1 MASSP
6 EAAGLEAL
14 SSPAI
19 SGSARGVVSALL
31 VFGDSLSDV
40 GNAFAQRGAAAFPCP
55 PHWRGRR
62 CDGPVWVEHLAARL
76 GLPPLLPSLAGGS
89 NHAFGGAR
97 SGRGLSA
104 KGMPNLLEQVEG
116 FLGEGRAAEVA
127 GLRPAAGPDGLM
139 PRSGSVGPGPGAPP
153 SSSAAGHWRSPAVG
167 PDPSPQN
174 LAAQI
179 GSGSGLL
186 SADPATALV
195 VLRAGANDYLD
206 APPSPSVAEAVN
218 SHLLEAMSRLAAAGF
233 RRFLVPSELP
243 WGWAPL
249 ELPGVQQEQRLALN
263 ALITAQN
270 RALRASLTDLAA
282 GRQLLV
288 AQPDAAALLLAVR
301 DDPAAH
307 GFSEVDRPRLSGG
320 GLEAAEAVPEASGWL
335 WWDSWGHLSS
345 AFHRQLAERALES
358 LRGCGLAG

>member
-1 MASSP
+1 M
-6 EAAGLEAL
+6 
-14 SSPAI
+14 
-19 SGSARGVVSALL
+19 
-31 VFGDSLSDV
+31 
-40 GNAFAQRGAAAFPCP
+40 
-55 PHWRGRR
+55 
-62 CDGPVWVEHLAARL
+62 
-76 GLPPLLPSLAGGS
+76 
-89 NHAFGGAR
+89 
-97 SGRGLSA
+97 
-104 KGMPNLLEQVEG
+104 
-116 FLGEGRAAEVA
+116 
-127 GLRPAAGPDGLM
+127 
-139 PRSGSVGPGPGAPP
+139 
-153 SSSAAGHWRSPAVG
+153 
-167 PDPSPQN
+167 
-174 LAAQI
+174 
-179 GSGSGLL
+179 
-186 SADPATALV
+186 